1 MRYLSI
7 LFVII
12 TSCQSIKTIN
22 NTKRCIN
29 RYLSKNSS
37 KYYGVKNVDF
47 YDLMKDIENKMIKDG
62 ILQNKTKNDY
72 FKLTE
77 QLFEN
82 GKSKKYDSLFNKYI
96 IYLEKKGLEIY
107 VYSNRS
113 AILVECP
120 MKNYANGDKTYK
132 KILTNQMKLNDSI
145 EAYGFSKKLLLKFID
160 TPPKKEFNKIIYR
173 APIIFQILSYFEFK
187 KYKNIKQ

>member
-1 MRYLSI
+1 MRYLFI

-12 TSCQSIKTIN
+12 TSCKSINTMN
-22 NTKRCIN
+22 NTKKCVN
-29 RYLSKNSS
+29 NHLSKNSL
-37 KYYGVKNVDF
+37 KYYGVKYVDF
-47 YDLMKDIENKMIKDG
+47 YKLMKDIENKMIKDG
-62 ILQNKTKNDY
+62 ILQDKTKKDY

-77 QLFEN
+77 QIFDNN
-82 GKSKKYDSLFNKYI
+82 GSKKYDILFNKYI
-96 IYLEKKGLEIY
+96 TYLEKRGLEVY
-107 VYSNRS
+107 VYSNRY

-120 MKNYANGDKTYK
+120 IKNQGTGVYK
-132 KILTNQMKLNDSI
+132 KFILKQMKLNDSI

-187 KYKNIKQ
+187 KYKND